1 MHDMDSVQFECQQF
15 RSANPTMVT
24 DMSRNPKILRTRVFT
39 STKFLVV
46 NKKFN
51 SQLYHNR
58 TLDIIF
64 TMSPVTTEDTNNGM
78 EEQVVVSKNYINN
91 KLLLQ
96 QGIIEV
102 NTMDSAGLQM
112 NLEDNTR
119 IHEINIPRIFLTQNL
134 NPFEW
139 SQVLSNCMNISP
151 EIIKQAWFQMI
162 SSKSVNSRLIDLCI
176 NSLKQISVNLV
187 DEIVNIADKRGN
199 TALHYAIS
207 QANWPIVYT
216 LMNNSTKTDVNK
228 FNRAGYTPLMMA
240 AMWISKP
247 ITKEDTATLDMVVS
261 RANLKL
267 ISQNDF
273 KRTVLILA
281 AIYGCETIVSSV
293 LTKRKSLINQSDAGG
308 STAIMCAAEHNH
320 LNVVTVLL
328 GQSKIN
334 LQLKDINGRTA
345 LEIAIA
351 KQNYLIALLIYAKI
365 QVQRLNTSYYRFA

>member
-1 MHDMDSVQFECQQF
+1 
-15 RSANPTMVT
+15 
-24 DMSRNPKILRTRVFT
+24 
-39 STKFLVV
+39 
-46 NKKFN
+46 
-51 SQLYHNR
+51 
-58 TLDIIF
+58 
-64 TMSPVTTEDTNNGM
+64 MSPVTTEDTNNGM

-139 SQVLSNCMNISP
+139 SQVLSNCM
-151 EIIKQAWFQMI
+151 
-162 SSKSVNSRLIDLCI
+162 
-176 NSLKQISVNLV
+176 
-187 DEIVNIADKRGN
+187 GN

-240 AMWISKP
+240 AMWISKINNVGHSSGGYTDEVNSLNGLCKSCEPSKTENSTILGNMNTNYQPLP

-365 QVQRLNTSYYRFA
+365 QVQRLNTSYYRNIHREIKFYARIPTNDYQTLSSRVHLLFGFCEIQVRSPKCSKLKKFFRRTQFTFFQLYMNGSDTVKRD

>member
-1 MHDMDSVQFECQQF
+1 MHDMDSVQFECQQL
-15 RSANPTMVT
+15 RSVNPTMVT
-24 DMSRNPKILRTRVFT
+24 DMSKNPKILRTRVFT

-51 SQLYHNR
+51 SQLHHHR

-64 TMSPVTTEDTNNGM
+64 NMSPVTTENTNSGI

-96 QGIIEV
+96 QDIMEV
-102 NTMDSAGLQM
+102 NTMDSTGLHM
-112 NLEDNTR
+112 NLDDTR
-119 IHEINIPRIFLTQNL
+119 IDEINIPRIFLNQNL

-139 SQVLSNCMNISP
+139 SQVLSNSMNISP

-162 SSKSVNSRLIDLCI
+162 SSKSVNSRLIELCI
-176 NSLKQISVNLV
+176 DSLKQISVNLV

-207 QANWPIVYT
+207 QSNWPIVYT
-216 LMNNSTKTDVNK
+216 LMNNSTKIDVNK

-240 AMWISKP
+240 AIWISKP

-267 ISQNDF
+267 ISQNDC

-320 LNVVTVLL
+320 LNIATALL

-365 QVQRLNTSYYRFA
+365 QVQRLSTSYYRFA

>member
-240 AMWISKP
+240 AMWISK
-247 ITKEDTATLDMVVS
+247 
-261 RANLKL
+261 
-267 ISQNDF
+267 
-273 KRTVLILA
+273 
-281 AIYGCETIVSSV
+281 
-293 LTKRKSLINQSDAGG
+293 
-308 STAIMCAAEHNH
+308 
-320 LNVVTVLL
+320 
-328 GQSKIN
+328 
-334 LQLKDINGRTA
+334 NGRTA